1 MFSPILPIRPL
12 RTSSTVGP
20 KPSWLSGSAARA
32 APSAGLFSATSADSD
47 FANARNESF
56 LVTKSVSQLTSI
68 RAPVLPSTVAA
79 TTPSAATRD
88 AALPALLPSLTR
100 NSSSAL
106 SMSPPASVS
115 AFLHSIIGA
124 SVLARSSATMLAV
137 IAAMSVSFREEFAGF
152 GNGPGACPGR
162 ERTVKRGPRA
172 PWVTAGRRSGAG
184 AFLDLDELVAAF
196 GNGALHVID
205 GIGAALEHRVG
216 DAAGVQRHGLGR
228 VVVAGDDIVD
238 ALGRVVGIDH

>member
-20 KPSWLSGSAARA
+20 KPSWLSGSAASA
-32 APSAGLFSATSADSD
+32 ATSAGFFSATSAESD

-68 RAPVLPSTVAA
+68 RAPVVPSTVAA

-100 NSSSAL
+100 SSSSAL

-124 SVLARSSATMLAV
+124 SVLARSAPTMLAV
-137 IAAMSVSFREEFAGF
+137 IAAIVLLLGRAARSAPPSVLSSCERGRSSRQK
-152 GNGPGACPGR
+152 GAESAPWSAR
-162 ERTVKRGPRA
+162 PRA
-172 PWVTAGRRSGAG
+172 SR
-184 AFLDLDELVAAF
+184 
-196 GNGALHVID
+196 
-205 GIGAALEHRVG
+205 GAAQT
-216 DAAGVQRHGLGR
+216 AASSTSTNSSPTAAPCTTSL
-228 VVVAGDDIVD
+228 A
-238 ALGRVVGIDH
+238 ALALPSRTASATALAYSATAFEESSLPGMT